1 MAVKSGSD
9 FESHYNGSTGSD
21 GETREGNYHGYSD
34 GESVRINNA
43 KDGHGSFM
51 AKGGTSNTQAGK
63 DHLHFFDNPA
73 PGQDH
78 HKEGYETGQRLVQ
91 DKETGYLTEKLGDA
105 VRNFLG
111 F

>member
-51 AKGGTSNTQAGK
+51 AKGGTST
-63 DHLHFFDNPA
+63 
-73 PGQDH
+73 
-78 HKEGYETGQRLVQ
+78 HKQERITFISLITLLLDKIITKKVMKLVN
-91 DKETGYLTEKLGDA
+91 
-105 VRNFLG
+105 V
-111 F
+111 